1 LICGQAPGRI
11 THHKNIPFDDPSGNR
26 LRDWRGVDRAVF
38 YDPSKIAIIPMGF
51 CFPGTGSSGDLPPP
65 PICAQTWRTPLIES
79 LPNVELTL
87 IIGQYAIDWHLGRNR
102 RLNLT
107 SRVKSWADDWPDKLV
122 TPHPSPRN
130 NRWLKN
136 NPWFEADVIPELQS
150 RVKALLG

>member
-1 LICGQAPGRI
+1 M
-11 THHKNIPFDDPSGNR
+11 
-26 LRDWRGVDRAVF
+26 RDWLGVARAVF

>member
-1 LICGQAPGRI
+1 M
-11 THHKNIPFDDPSGNR
+11 
-26 LRDWRGVDRAVF
+26 RDWLGVDRAVF

>member
-1 LICGQAPGRI
+1 
-11 THHKNIPFDDPSGNR
+11 
-26 LRDWRGVDRAVF
+26 VF